1 MDEIQLSTGQFY
13 ILALIIGAVLGA
25 LFGLVPLILGRKR
38 NKGRL
43 GLYGFVV
50 SIVLGAA
57 TPLLSIIAVAI
68 FAWLIVKKDPASGG
82 SSGAA

>member
-68 FAWLIVKKDPASGG
+68 FVWLIVKKDPASGG
-82 SSGAA
+82 SGGAA

>member
-1 MDEIQLSTGQFY
+1 MDEIQLSVRQFY

-25 LFGLVPLILGRKR
+25 LFGLFPLILGRKR

-50 SIVLGAA
+50 STVLGAA
-57 TPLLSIIAVAI
+57 TPILSIIAVAI
-68 FAWLIVKKDPASGG
+68 FVWLIVKKGPVFGG
-82 SSGAA
+82 NAGAV

>member
-82 SSGAA
+82 SGGAA